1 MYPVSKAQRG
11 FTVIELMMAII
22 VLGVLLGLAIPS
34 FMETIRNN
42 RVIAH
47 NNEFIG
53 ALNIARSE
61 ALKRSDS
68 VSICAS
74 ADELTC
80 SGDTN
85 FGTGWI
91 LFTDPNANGTFEAPD
106 ELLQTWGAGP
116 PDLTLNAATR
126 SFVRFGASGTS
137 ASGLETFNLIRND
150 CVGLKARRI
159 TISVVGRI
167 STAKVACP

>member
-1 MYPVSKAQRG
+1 MYPVSKAERG
-11 FTVIELMMAII
+11 FTIIELMMTIT
-22 VLGVLLGLAIPS
+22 VLGLLLGVAVPS
-34 FMETIRNN
+34 FLETVRNN
-42 RVIAH
+42 RLISR

-53 ALNIARSE
+53 ALNMARSE

-74 ADELTC
+74 ADEATC
-80 SGDTN
+80 SETN
-85 FGTGWI
+85 DWGTGWI

-116 PDLTLNAATR
+116 PEFTLNASN
-126 SFVRFGASGTS
+126 SFIRFGSIGTS
-137 ASGLETFNLIRND
+137 ETGIQTFDLVRAN
-150 CVGLKARRI
+150 CVGLHARRI
-159 TISVVGRI
+159 SISMIGRI